1 MIYRNFGS
9 NDIIKVCKCGK
20 TIMTWQTV
28 CSNCNSVN
36 ISSIRQNN

>member
-1 MIYRNFGS
+1 MIYKYFGD

-28 CSNCNSVN
+28 CSNYNTIN
-36 ISSIRQNN
+36 TSSIRYNN

>member
-1 MIYRNFGS
+1 MIYRDFGS

-20 TIMTWQTV
+20 TIMTWQIV
-28 CSNCNSVN
+28 CGNCNSVN